1 MNQTN
6 AKKRKCT
13 EDEKLLAPPSDKD
26 YGVPDSWRV
35 LRVMSEFVEGF
46 DTLAD
51 VEKAVTIFGSAR
63 TPKDHP
69 EYQAAITMG
78 RTLGEAGYAIITGGG
93 PGIMEAGNCGA
104 DQSDSLSIGLDIELP
119 FETHLNPY
127 TDLSMKFRYFFT
139 RKTMLVKYASAYV
152 IFPGGFGT
160 LDELFEAL
168 TLIQC
173 GKIHDFPVVLF
184 GKNYWSGL
192 LDWIQSTLLA
202 EGKISQDDF
211 DRLYVTDSPEE
222 ALAYIQAKTPE
233 AQE

>member
-1 MNQTN
+1 
-6 AKKRKCT
+6 
-13 EDEKLLAPPSDKD
+13 
-26 YGVPDSWRV
+26 
-35 LRVMSEFVEGF
+35 MSEFVEGF

-51 VEKAVTIFGSAR
+51 VDKAVTIFGSAR

-78 RTLGEAGYAIITGGG
+78 RTLGEAGFAIITGGG

-104 DQSDSLSIGLDIELP
+104 SQSDSLSIGLDIELP

-139 RKTMLVKYASAYV
+139 RKTMLVKFASAYV

-184 GKNYWSGL
+184 GTKYWEGL
-192 LDWIQSTLLA
+192 IEWIKGTMLTG
-202 EGKISQDDF
+202 GKISQEDV
-211 DRLYVTDSPEE
+211 DRLFVTDSAEE
-222 ALAYIQAKTPE
+222 ALSYIKE
-233 AQE
+233 RCVEVS